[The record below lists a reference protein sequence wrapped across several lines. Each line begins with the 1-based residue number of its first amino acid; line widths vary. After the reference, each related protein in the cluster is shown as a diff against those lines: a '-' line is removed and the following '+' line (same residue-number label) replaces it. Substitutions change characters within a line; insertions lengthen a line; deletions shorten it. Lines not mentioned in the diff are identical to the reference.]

1 MAVLELYD
9 PNAANSTSDGFSS
22 LNRPVLQP
30 SVLRQAYILPTSV
43 QRMAV
48 SVTEKGITSKSI
60 LRELCANGD
69 WIFAVIL
76 MQLEGT
82 EMLYPGIGRCDL
94 P

>member
-69 WIFAVIL
+69 WTFAVIL
-76 MQLEGT
+76 MQLAET